1 MKSRLLFLTVLFSL
15 VTNTLPALAN
25 DDGVLFGMERRRDQF
40 RKDFGYFF
48 YPLSGSVPGI
58 GTAYGAGG
66 TVTNIGGTDTDITG
80 FYITGDFSASGVAI
94 LNYHLLQDRVI
105 FDIANYTASVAAKSY
120 TRGIDSSKD
129 DFLHVRVDSEV
140 TATQLTYSNF
150 NRQLE
155 LYARYGF
162 GSQRIKEVIDSDGNA
177 FENVDSSR
185 KYFQALVFGF
195 SLDVTDDRQDPRMG
209 SRLEIKDRMT
219 FLERG
224 NSSAYDVL
232 DVNLTYYHP
241 VGETSVWAFNA
252 YYSTAL
258 ITAKGITDRDQM
270 RAEQGLQCDTIADP
284 EEKANCQQTENT
296 LLDMLIAQNIHGQ
309 ATALGGTQRLRS
321 YPMGRYYAGQA
332 VAYGT
337 ELRWNLTDE
346 NTEVDWFIIRGLRTN
361 IQLVFFADIG
371 SVADSTG
378 DLHKNMKTSVGTG
391 LRILF
396 TGVTIR
402 LDVATGDEG
411 TEMQLMLD
419 YPWSMFS
426 VDSPI

>member
-140 TATQLTYSNF
+140 TATQLTYSKF

-185 KYFQALVFGF
+185 KYFQALVFG
-195 SLDVTDDRQDPRMG
+195 
-209 SRLEIKDRMT
+209 
-219 FLERG
+219 
-224 NSSAYDVL
+224 
-232 DVNLTYYHP
+232 
-241 VGETSVWAFNA
+241 
-252 YYSTAL
+252 
-258 ITAKGITDRDQM
+258 
-270 RAEQGLQCDTIADP
+270 
-284 EEKANCQQTENT
+284 
-296 LLDMLIAQNIHGQ
+296 
-309 ATALGGTQRLRS
+309 
-321 YPMGRYYAGQA
+321 
-332 VAYGT
+332 
-337 ELRWNLTDE
+337 
-346 NTEVDWFIIRGLRTN
+346 
-361 IQLVFFADIG
+361 
-371 SVADSTG
+371 
-378 DLHKNMKTSVGTG
+378 
-391 LRILF
+391 
-396 TGVTIR
+396 
-402 LDVATGDEG
+402 
-411 TEMQLMLD
+411 
-419 YPWSMFS
+419 
-426 VDSPI
+426 